1 MLSYEPKDAAEAL
14 AALLGEMRQDGFG
27 EPELR
32 VGLGHVYARLNRA
45 WHSRDATA
53 SAALDPTKEQR
64 EA

>member
-1 MLSYEPKDAAEAL
+1 
-14 AALLGEMRQDGFG
+14 MRQDGFG

-53 SAALDPTKEQR
+53 GAALDPTEGQR
-64 EA
+64 EAWGRFPSDLGPVG

>member
-1 MLSYEPKDAAEAL
+1 
-14 AALLGEMRQDGFG
+14 MRQDGFG